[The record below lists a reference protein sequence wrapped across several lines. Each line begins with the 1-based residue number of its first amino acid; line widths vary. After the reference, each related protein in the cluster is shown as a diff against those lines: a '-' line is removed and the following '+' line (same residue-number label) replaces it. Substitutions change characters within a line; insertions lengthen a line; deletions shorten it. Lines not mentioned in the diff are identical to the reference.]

1 MKTISVDLLEKGMV
15 INQDVYDIN
24 GILIISDGTV
34 LKESHVEY
42 LKYESGILDVKIK
55 AYSDMLTEKNS
66 NKVSGGNA
74 YKEAQVKFEAEYKG
88 SVTKFKSLFKN
99 ATLGGKVLYSDVEHV
114 VGPLLSEVEDGK
126 DIAQKIW
133 QIRQSD
139 EYTFEHSVQVS
150 LYAALIG
157 SWLGMEPDELKD
169 LAIAGLL
176 HDIGKCN
183 IPDEILN
190 KPDKLTDAEFKVMRS
205 HPTLGYVLLANTKQF
220 NEAVLS
226 GVLQHH
232 ERSDGS
238 GYPNSLKGPHIHP
251 YARIVAIADI
261 YSAMTS
267 DRVYRDRE
275 CPFMVAGQIQE
286 KSFGSLDPFYSKVF
300 VSNIVQ
306 YFVGNLVKLNNGATG
321 EIIFI
326 EKNHPIRPLVK
337 TDNGFVNLVK
347 NSDIHV
353 TDVLQQV

>member
-15 INQDVYDIN
+15 INQDIYDSN
-24 GILIISDGTV
+24 GVLIISDGAV
-34 LKESHVEY
+34 LKDAHVEY

-55 AYSDMLTEKNS
+55 EYSNIVTEAKPS
-66 NKVSGGNA
+66 A
-74 YKEAQVKFEAEYKG
+74 YKEAQVKFEQQYKG
-88 SVTKFKSLFKN
+88 SVDKFKSMFKS
-99 ATLGGKVLYSDVEHV
+99 ATLGGKVLYADVEHV
-114 VGPLLSEVEDGK
+114 VGPLLSEVETGG

-150 LYAALIG
+150 LYSALIG

-190 KPDKLTDAEFKVMRS
+190 KPDALTDEEFKVMRT
-205 HPTLGYVLLANTKQF
+205 HPTLGYILLANTKQF
-220 NEAVLS
+220 NDAVLS

-267 DRVYRDRE
+267 DRVYRERE

-306 YFVGNLVKLNNGATG
+306 YFVGNQVELNNGAKG

-337 TDNGFVNLVK
+337 TESGFINLVK
-347 NSDIHV
+347 DNSLHV
-353 TDVLQQV
+353 IDVLHQI

>member
-1 MKTISVDLLEKGMV
+1 M
-15 INQDVYDIN
+15 
-24 GILIISDGTV
+24 
-34 LKESHVEY
+34 
-42 LKYESGILDVKIK
+42 ESG
-55 AYSDMLTEKNS
+55 
-66 NKVSGGNA
+66 
-74 YKEAQVKFEAEYKG
+74 
-88 SVTKFKSLFKN
+88 
-99 ATLGGKVLYSDVEHV
+99 H
-114 VGPLLSEVEDGK
+114 

-169 LAIAGLL
+169 LSIAGLL

-190 KPDKLTDAEFKVMRS
+190 KPSQLTDAEFKVMRS

-220 NEAVLS
+220 NDAVLS

-267 DRVYRDRE
+267 DRVYRGRD

-306 YFVGNLVKLNNGATG
+306 YFVGNEVKLSDGSIG

-337 TDNGFVNLVK
+337 TEGGFINLVK
-347 NSDIHV
+347 NNGLSVI
-353 TDVLQQV
+353 DVLEQV

>member
-1 MKTISVDLLEKGMV
+1 M
-15 INQDVYDIN
+15 
-24 GILIISDGTV
+24 
-34 LKESHVEY
+34 
-42 LKYESGILDVKIK
+42 
-55 AYSDMLTEKNS
+55 
-66 NKVSGGNA
+66 
-74 YKEAQVKFEAEYKG
+74 
-88 SVTKFKSLFKN
+88 
-99 ATLGGKVLYSDVEHV
+99 EHV
-114 VGPLLSEVEDGK
+114 VGPLLSEVETGG

-150 LYAALIG
+150 LYSALIG

-190 KPDKLTDAEFKVMRS
+190 KPDALTEAEFKVMRT

-220 NEAVLS
+220 NDAVLS

-267 DRVYRDRE
+267 DRVYRERE

-306 YFVGNLVKLNNGATG
+306 YFVGNQVELNNGSRG

-337 TDNGFVNLVK
+337 TESGFINLVK
-347 NSDIHV
+347 DNSLYV
-353 TDVLQQV
+353 TDVLHQL

>member
-15 INQDVYDIN
+15 INEDIYDIN
-24 GILIISDGTV
+24 GVLIISAGAV

-55 AYSDMLTEKNS
+55 AYSDIPAEPVKMS
-66 NKVSGGNA
+66 S
-74 YKEAQVKFEAEYKG
+74 YQEAQVKFEAEYRG
-88 SVTKFKSLFKN
+88 SVDKFKSMFTS
-99 ATLGGKVLYSDVEHV
+99 ATLGGKVLYADVEHV
-114 VGPLLSEVEDGK
+114 VGPLLSEVESGS

-150 LYAALIG
+150 LYSALIG

-190 KPDKLTDAEFKVMRS
+190 KPSKLTDEEFKVMRS

-267 DRVYRDRE
+267 DRVYRGRE

-306 YFVGNLVKLNNGATG
+306 YFVGNQVKLNNGDMG

-337 TDNGFVNLVK
+337 TETGFVNLVK
-347 NSDIHV
+347 NNNLHV
-353 TDVLQQV
+353 IDVLNQV

>member
-1 MKTISVDLLEKGMV
+1 MKMIGVDMLEKGMV
-15 INQDVYDIN
+15 INEDVYDIK
-24 GILIISDGTV
+24 GVLIISDGTV
-34 LKESHVEY
+34 LREAHVDY
-42 LKYESGILDVKIK
+42 LKYESGVLDVKIQ
-55 AYSDMLTEKNS
+55 AYSDIRESLQDKCDLKAERS
-66 NKVSGGNA
+66 RQG
-74 YKEAQVKFEAEYKG
+74 KFEAEYRT
-88 SVTKFKSLFKN
+88 SVERFKKLFKG
-99 ATLGGKVLYSDVEHV
+99 ATLGGKILYSDVEHV
-114 VGPLLSEVEDGK
+114 VGPLLREVEAGG

-133 QIRQSD
+133 QIQQSD

-150 LYAALIG
+150 LYSALIG

-169 LAIAGLL
+169 LSIAGLL

-190 KPDKLTDAEFKVMRS
+190 KPAELDEGEFKVMRA

-267 DRVYRDRE
+267 DRVYRGRE

-286 KSFGSLDPFYSKVF
+286 KSFGTLDPFYSKVF

-306 YFVGNLVKLNNGATG
+306 YFVGNKVKLNNGEVG

-326 EKNHPIRPLVK
+326 EKNHPVRPLIR
-337 TDNGFVNLVK
+337 TENGFVNLVK
-347 NSDIHV
+347 DNALHV
-353 TDVLQQV
+353 TDVLNQV

>member
-1 MKTISVDLLEKGMV
+1 MKSINVDLVEKGMI
-15 INQDVYDIN
+15 INEDIYDIN
-24 GILIISDGTV
+24 GVLIISDGAV

-42 LKYESGILDVKIK
+42 LKYESGIVDVKIQSFDDVSK
-55 AYSDMLTEKNS
+55 EVEKSEIQKKPEKKFSEAYT
-66 NKVSGGNA
+66 GA
-74 YKEAQVKFEAEYKG
+74 
-88 SVTKFKSLFKN
+88 VTRFKSIFKT
-99 ATLGGKVLYSDVEHV
+99 ATVGGKVLYEDVMDV
-114 VGPLLSEVEDGK
+114 VAPLLDEVESGT

-150 LYAALIG
+150 LYSALIG
-157 SWLGMEPDELKD
+157 NWLGLEPEELKD
-169 LAIAGLL
+169 LSIAGLL
-176 HDIGKCN
+176 HDVGKCN

-190 KPDKLTDAEFKVMRS
+190 KPDKLTDDEFKVMRN

-220 NEAVLS
+220 NDAVLS

-238 GYPNSLKGPHIHP
+238 GYPNGLAGTHIHP

-267 DRVYRDRE
+267 DRVYRKKDS
-275 CPFMVAGQIQE
+275 PFYVAGKIRE
-286 KSFGSLDPFYSKVF
+286 KSFGSLDTFYSKVF

-306 YFVGNLVKLNNGATG
+306 YFVGNIAKLSNGDEG

-326 EKNHPIRPLVK
+326 DKKHPTRPLVK
-337 TDNGFVNLVK
+337 TNSGFVNLIK
-347 NSDIHV
+347 DPDIRV
-353 TDVLQQV
+353 VDVLHQA

>member
-1 MKTISVDLLEKGMV
+1 MKTISVDYLEKGMV
-15 INQDVYDIN
+15 INQEIYDLN
-24 GILIISDGTV
+24 GVLIISIGTV
-34 LKESHVEY
+34 LKEAHVDY
-42 LKYESGILDVKIK
+42 LKYESGILDVRIK
-55 AYSDMLTEKNS
+55 AFSDLREDELAAPVLTE
-66 NKVSGGNA
+66 
-74 YKEAQVKFEAEYKG
+74 AQIKFQAEYRG
-88 SVTKFKSLFKN
+88 SVDRFKSLFKG
-99 ATLGGKVLYSDVEHV
+99 AILGGKVLYADVEHV
-114 VGPLLSEVEDGK
+114 VGPLLSEVESGK

-133 QIRQSD
+133 QIQQSD

-169 LAIAGLL
+169 LSIAGLL

-190 KPDKLTDAEFKVMRS
+190 KPSKLTDAEFKVMRS

-267 DRVYRDRE
+267 DRVYRGRD

-306 YFVGNLVKLNNGATG
+306 YFVGNQVQLSNGASG

-337 TDNGFVNLVK
+337 TDGGFVNLVK
-347 NSDIHV
+347 DNSIHV
-353 TDVLQQV
+353 VDVMQQE

>member
-15 INQDVYDIN
+15 INQDIYDSN
-24 GILIISDGTV
+24 GVLIISDGAV
-34 LKESHVEY
+34 LKDAHVEY

-55 AYSDMLTEKNS
+55 EYSNIVAEQKPSAYN
-66 NKVSGGNA
+66 
-74 YKEAQVKFEAEYKG
+74 EAQVKFETQYKG
-88 SVTKFKSLFKN
+88 SVDKFKSMFKS
-99 ATLGGKVLYSDVEHV
+99 ATLGGKVLYADVEHV
-114 VGPLLSEVEDGK
+114 VGPLLSEVETGG

-150 LYAALIG
+150 LYSALIG

-190 KPDKLTDAEFKVMRS
+190 KPDALTEAEFKVMRT

-220 NEAVLS
+220 NDAVLS

-267 DRVYRDRE
+267 DRVYRERE

-306 YFVGNLVKLNNGATG
+306 YFVGNQVELNNGSRG

-337 TDNGFVNLVK
+337 TESGFINLVK
-347 NSDIHV
+347 DNSLYV
-353 TDVLQQV
+353 TDVLHQL